1 MCWHFITTIFFYYLS
16 FKLYKFSGELIV
28 GPEITVCG
36 RDSKIRE
43 EFTVFS
49 PRAKLIGHLR
59 SLSEMLNKDQV

>member
-1 MCWHFITTIFFYYLS
+1 MCWDFITTIL
-16 FKLYKFSGELIV
+16 LYILQALQVFRRAYC
-28 GPEITVCG
+28 GPEITVYG

-59 SLSEMLNKDQV
+59 SLSEMLNKGQV